1 MTGSGRGRWADR
13 HGGGY
18 TPHLPN
24 MRPAGPLPTETQV
37 EGDVLRMI
45 YSRPDGNY
53 GVAKLRDSRGR
64 EIVIAGQTGLLEPG
78 MRVTA
83 KGVWT
88 DNPEHGRQFTVAS
101 CQAEQPVSLEGIVRY
116 IGGGRIPG
124 INRKFAELIV
134 RHFGAQTLKVL
145 DETPERVA
153 EVPGI
158 GPKRMAAFRQRW
170 SEDNADRDARVFLGG
185 LKLPEFAVNAII
197 AKYTAVGA
205 PSAIRANPYRL
216 ARDIS
221 GIGFLTA
228 DHIAREKLEI
238 AADAPVRLVA
248 GVLFALQEAEANG
261 HACLPRPVLLQDAC
275 RLLSVEEGPCVE
287 GLALALQEGA
297 VIEYA
302 HVFPSGEQLLYYYL
316 PRLYRAETRLAQTLR
331 LLLSMPPP
339 PAQEVPVLGG
349 GAENGIQ
356 LNREQELAC
365 RRAMEFP
372 LTIVTGGPGVGKTTV
387 VSRIIALARRR
398 RMKVLLAAP
407 TGRAAKRL
415 SESAG
420 LTATTIHRMLG
431 FDAEKNGF
439 VYGEDKKLPCDM
451 LIVDEVSML
460 DLSLAQAL
468 FAAVAPRT
476 TVVLV
481 GDKDQLPS
489 VGAGCVLHDLLAS
502 GRIPV
507 TELVQIYRQKDGS
520 RIIENA
526 HSVNAGR
533 MPDIANPPKGVPGDF
548 YFYEYSEPLEAAAF
562 ICRLVGEFIPKFFG
576 YNAMEDVQVL
586 SPMRRGDCGVDALN
600 DALQARLNPANA
612 AEKPEVKAG
621 ETLFRLGD
629 RVMQVKNNYTKMI
642 FNGEMGRIVAIEG
655 AGTPQARVKVAFAQA
670 IVEYGRDECRQLCLA
685 YAVTIHKSQ
694 GSEFPVI
701 VMPLLSQ
708 HYMMLQ
714 RNLLYTGMTRA
725 KKLFVIVGT
734 RQAISAAVRNNTPMR
749 RFSLLKE
756 RLCQG

>member
-1 MTGSGRGRWADR
+1 MTGRGRGSWTEGR
-13 HGGGY
+13 RGGY
-18 TPHLPN
+18 TPRLP
-24 MRPAGPLPTETQV
+24 MRPSGPLPTETQV
-37 EGDVLRMI
+37 EGEVLRMI
-45 YSRPDGNY
+45 FSRPDGNY
-53 GVAKLRDSRGR
+53 GVAKLRDGRGR

-78 MRVTA
+78 MHVTA
-83 KGVWT
+83 KGAWA
-88 DNPEHGRQFTVAS
+88 DNPEHGRQFNVTS
-101 CQAEQPVSLEGIVRY
+101 CQAAQPVTMEGLVRY

-185 LKLPEFAVNAII
+185 LRLPEFAVNAII

-205 PSAIRANPYRL
+205 PAAIRANPYRL

-228 DHIAREKLEI
+228 DHIAREQLGI
-238 AADAPVRLVA
+238 AAEAPVRLVA
-248 GVLFALQEAEANG
+248 GILFALQEAEGNG
-261 HACLPRPVLLQDAC
+261 HACLPRAVLLQDAE
-275 RLLSVEEGPCVE
+275 RLLSVDEAHCEEG
-287 GLALALQEGA
+287 LSLALQEGA
-297 VIEYA
+297 VVA
-302 HVFPSGEQLLYYYL
+302 DTHAFPSGEEVVFYYL
-316 PRLYRAETRLAQTLR
+316 PRLYRAEVRLAQTLR
-331 LLLSMPPP
+331 ILLSTRIPPP
-339 PAQEVPVLGG
+339 QEVTLLGG
-349 GAENGIQ
+349 NVSGDGLQ
-356 LNREQELAC
+356 LNSEQETAC
-365 RRAMEFP
+365 RRAMESP

-431 FDAEKNGF
+431 YDADKNGF
-439 VYGEDKKLPCDM
+439 VYGEDRKLPCDM

-460 DLSLAQAL
+460 DLALAQAL
-468 FAAVAPRT
+468 FAAVAPGT
-476 TVVLV
+476 AVVLV

-489 VGAGCVLHDLLAS
+489 VGAGCVLHDLLAC

-507 TELVQIYRQKDGS
+507 TELVQIYRQKEGS

-548 YFYEYSEPLEAAAF
+548 YYYEYSDPQAAAEF
-562 ICRLVGEFIPKFFG
+562 ICRLTADFVPKFFG
-576 YNAMEDVQVL
+576 FNAMEDVQVL
-586 SPMRRGDCGVDALN
+586 SPMRRGECGVEALN
-600 DALQARLNPANA
+600 TALQARLNPPNE

-629 RVMQVKNNYTKMI
+629 RVMQIKNNYTKMI
-642 FNGEMGRIVAIEG
+642 FNGEMGRIVAIEQ

-701 VMPLLSQ
+701 LMPLLSQ

-734 RQAISAAVRNNTPMR
+734 RQAIAAAVRNNTPMR

-756 RLCQG
+756 RLTAR